1 MRIIMRIDRLLAII
15 ILLLNREKIKA
26 CDLARRFEVSVRTIY
41 RDIDAINLAGKP
53 IIAYPGNNGG
63 FGIMDNYKLE
73 RQVLSMND
81 MISILNT
88 LKSVHTTLADSSL
101 DTAIDKFTSLVPQE
115 GLSKLHEYSEQFV
128 IDIMPLGYHK
138 RQRKFLKIIHGAIQE
153 QRLLKFTYRSMK
165 GECLTRTTE
174 PMTLLF
180 KGYAWYLFAFCRT
193 RQDYRIFRL
202 SRMND
207 VFMLAQTFNRRDTSY
222 KDYADF
228 DMDRSELVHLV
239 LKFKARAR
247 VKVEDFFFEEN
258 IQLLPDGTLLVT
270 VSWPYDEWVIA
281 HLLSYGDDLEVI
293 EPAYIR
299 SILLKKAKKI
309 QKLYES

>member
-1 MRIIMRIDRLLAII
+1 MRIDRLLAII

-26 CDLARRFEVSVRTIY
+26 CDLAGRFEVSIRTIY
-41 RDIDAINLAGKP
+41 RDIDAINLAGIP
-53 IIAYPGNNGG
+53 IISYPGNNGG
-63 FGIMDNYKLE
+63 FGIMENYKLE

-81 MISILNT
+81 MLSILNT
-88 LKSVHTTLADSSL
+88 LKSVHSTLTDSSL

-128 IDIMPLGYHK
+128 IDIMPLGFHK
-138 RQRKFLKIIHGAIQE
+138 RQRQFLKVIHSAIQE
-153 QRLLKFTYRSMK
+153 RKLLSFVYRSMK
-165 GECLTRTTE
+165 GECLTRTAE

-207 VFMLAQTFNRRDTSY
+207 VVMLAQTFTRRNQSY
-222 KDYADF
+222 KNYADF
-228 DMDRSELVHLV
+228 DVDRSELVHLT
-239 LKFKARAR
+239 LKFRARAR
-247 VKVEDFFFEEN
+247 VKVEDFFFEDN
-258 IQLLPDGTLLVT
+258 ISLQPDGSILVS

-281 HLLSYGDDLEVI
+281 HLLSYGEDLEVVA
-293 EPAYIR
+293 PSYIR
-299 SILLKKAKKI
+299 NLLLKKAKKI
-309 QKLYES
+309 QKIYET